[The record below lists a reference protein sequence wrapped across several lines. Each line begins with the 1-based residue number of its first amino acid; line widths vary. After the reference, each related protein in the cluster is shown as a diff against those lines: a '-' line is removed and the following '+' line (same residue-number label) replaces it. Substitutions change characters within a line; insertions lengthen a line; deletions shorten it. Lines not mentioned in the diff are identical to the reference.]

1 MNSTPH
7 GSPAPSIVLARV
19 KGPSLT
25 ILNSRI
31 CGSRLPLARLAT
43 RLELPQRMLQA
54 TCFLAACMLIFSGC
68 GKKQTALQLTPVDIS
83 GVKVDMPR
91 LQEAFIAS
99 PANISAQVTELLS
112 TIRYGQYAKA
122 VAALEN
128 LGTVPELTE
137 PQKKVVSEVSEQMK
151 QVVVKAGPL
160 RQ

>member
-1 MNSTPH
+1 
-7 GSPAPSIVLARV
+7 
-19 KGPSLT
+19 
-25 ILNSRI
+25 
-31 CGSRLPLARLAT
+31 
-43 RLELPQRMLQA
+43 
-54 TCFLAACMLIFSGC
+54 MLIFSGC

-83 GVKVDMPR
+83 GVKVDMPK
-91 LQEAFIAS
+91 LQEAFVAS
-99 PANISAQVTELLS
+99 PVNISVQVTELLS

-137 PQKKVVSEVSEQMK
+137 PQKKVVSVVSEQMK